1 MSSLLLSGLLL
12 IIPLSLAASYQY
24 DILVIRPDD
33 PTRYGTNGE
42 AMLTAVQFATE
53 RLHVMQLPFTL
64 NIRNLVTTC
73 SSRTSSPVK
82 LTRELT
88 KTSNNSLT
96 IAVIGYF
103 CEGTLLDLEL
113 IGVAHPDRLGLV
125 EISVNT
131 FLPVVSEARLRSL
144 YYQTFPSSL
153 YYTEA
158 LAQFMDSV
166 GWNKI
171 GIAYTELINSYH
183 FQVSQQVLKGL
194 VNKGLGPIKMF
205 KVTDS
210 AHTKTSHNITQTV
223 KEIHVSG
230 VKIVYVLLSPTDTTL
245 LLCTAY
251 ENGLRWPDYAWI
263 TSDISSWDFENLKDC
278 DSHAAEGVLSFQTI
292 LSDSN
297 PLSGDFNM
305 YSDVLDSNIHARALY
320 DSIMATAFSLNQSFP
335 RVKVYL
341 TGVNTSLGSTKSSMF
356 RAQRTVSQIIAE
368 KLDSRYFTGSE
379 TKSGLANYANIAIF
393 QTTNGAKTKL
403 GHYELLSNSTS
414 FENYTIPSVP
424 SDTLSREYTLLPV
437 PIRVMLL
444 CCLALCA
451 LLSLANTLL
460 YLYYRKEPEIK
471 ASSVGLSM
479 LMHLSC
485 LFFMIGCANE
495 LRQNDALVLPETR
508 CTIRIWVIYP
518 WGDLMLA
525 TMLVKVC
532 RIYHIFHHFSTIK
545 RVCSDT
551 RLLLLIASIV
561 LGKITTLSVWTVVDR
576 YRVRETEIY
585 RSHTI
590 PPHFEVVGVCY
601 SQYYPIW
608 ATVSLSY
615 SATLGAILAILAF
628 KVRKIHRGN
637 FKDTKKINATLA
649 IALISVT
656 VILTVWWVFR
666 IENNSMG
673 IMVLFPSLYLIIPAS
688 VQVCLFCPKTIP
700 PVLRSLLNVCTQ
712 HEQLRRFSQ
721 ERVMF
726 LRRPNLPHRSLSSPQ
741 NTTKPSTFLTAL
753 SSDA

>member
-1 MSSLLLSGLLL
+1 MVQKPNL
-12 IIPLSLAASYQY
+12 
-24 DILVIRPDD
+24 
-33 PTRYGTNGE
+33 GTN
-42 AMLTAVQFATE
+42 
-53 RLHVMQLPFTL
+53 
-64 NIRNLVTTC
+64 I
-73 SSRTSSPVK
+73 
-82 LTRELT
+82 
-88 KTSNNSLT
+88 
-96 IAVIGYF
+96 
-103 CEGTLLDLEL
+103 
-113 IGVAHPDRLGLV
+113 
-125 EISVNT
+125 
-131 FLPVVSEARLRSL
+131 
-144 YYQTFPSSL
+144 
-153 YYTEA
+153 
-158 LAQFMDSV
+158 
-166 GWNKI
+166 
-171 GIAYTELINSYH
+171 
-183 FQVSQQVLKGL
+183 
-194 VNKGLGPIKMF
+194 
-205 KVTDS
+205 
-210 AHTKTSHNITQTV
+210 
-223 KEIHVSG
+223 
-230 VKIVYVLLSPTDTTL
+230 
-245 LLCTAY
+245 
-251 ENGLRWPDYAWI
+251 
-263 TSDISSWDFENLKDC
+263 
-278 DSHAAEGVLSFQTI
+278 
-292 LSDSN
+292 
-297 PLSGDFNM
+297 
-305 YSDVLDSNIHARALY
+305 
-320 DSIMATAFSLNQSFP
+320 
-335 RVKVYL
+335 
-341 TGVNTSLGSTKSSMF
+341 
-356 RAQRTVSQIIAE
+356 
-368 KLDSRYFTGSE
+368 
-379 TKSGLANYANIAIF
+379 
-393 QTTNGAKTKL
+393 
-403 GHYELLSNSTS
+403 TS
-414 FENYTIPSVP
+414 FENYTFPSVP

-444 CCLALCA
+444 CCLALCS

-460 YLYYRKEPEIK
+460 YLYYRTI
-471 ASSVGLSM
+471 
-479 LMHLSC
+479 LMYLSC

-495 LRQNDALVLPETR
+495 LRKNNVLVPPETR
-508 CTIRIWVIYP
+508 CRIRIWVIYP

-561 LGKITTLSVWTVVDR
+561 LGKIAILSVWTVVDR

-615 SATLGAILAILAF
+615 TATLGAVLAILAF

-637 FKDTKKINATLA
+637 FKDTNKINATLA

-688 VQVCLFCPKTIP
+688 VQVCIFCPKTIP

-726 LRRPNLPHRSLSSPQ
+726 LRRPNPSHRSLSSPQ